1 MGPIGLHKLLLW
13 QRYLC
18 LPQYQAVALPPSL
31 CPGLGSDEAT
41 RSPRVGGVF
50 ACSVPMASSSSL
62 EQEAKLVDPQ
72 VQKNAPSESAEKSAE
87 SKGLKK
93 KNKKKISRQVAEC
106 DVKRVLSFKPD
117 SMDMEV
123 PEIAFRKDPM
133 LAASLYDML
142 ADIALFDDCVNQE
155 MLDLQKDYRQ
165 QLKAKGVVTYEV
177 EVDEDYDQD
186 KDYVP
191 LHPGGGRGRQRPG
204 VMKNHQGQTR
214 KLN

>member
-1 MGPIGLHKLLLW
+1 
-13 QRYLC
+13 
-18 LPQYQAVALPPSL
+18 
-31 CPGLGSDEAT
+31 
-41 RSPRVGGVF
+41 
-50 ACSVPMASSSSL
+50 MASSSSL
-62 EQEAKLVDPQ
+62 EQEVKLVDPQ
-72 VQKNAPSESAEKSAE
+72 VQKNAPGESAKKSAE

-93 KNKKKISRQVAEC
+93 KKKILRQVAEC
-106 DVKRVLSFKPD
+106 DVKRVLSYKPD
-117 SMDMEV
+117 TMDMEV

-165 QLKAKGVVTYEV
+165 QLKAKGIVTYEV
-177 EVDEDYDQD
+177 EVDEDYDEE

-191 LHPGGGRGRQRPG
+191 LHPGARRRQRPG
-204 VMKNHQGQTR
+204 VVINHQGQTR

>member
-1 MGPIGLHKLLLW
+1 M
-13 QRYLC
+13 Y
-18 LPQYQAVALPPSL
+18 
-31 CPGLGSDEAT
+31 
-41 RSPRVGGVF
+41 
-50 ACSVPMASSSSL
+50 SVPMASSSSL
-62 EQEAKLVDPQ
+62 EQEVKLVDPQ
-72 VQKNAPSESAEKSAE
+72 VQKNAPGESAEISAE
-87 SKGLKK
+87 SKGLKKK

-106 DVKRVLSFKPD
+106 DVKRVLSYKPD

-123 PEIAFRKDPM
+123 PEIAFRKDPV

-191 LHPGGGRGRQRPG
+191 LHPGGRRRQRPG
-204 VMKNHQGQTR
+204 VVKNHQGQTR